1 MPLLSI
7 CIFIGLVHFEDKDF
21 RIYHQLEEF
30 IFKYDFYLLLFW
42 LLHVTTFVIIVIIV
56 FMVAIT
62 LFTLIFFYYCYLF
75 LSNYYC

>member
-30 IFKYDFYLLLFW
+30 TFKYDFYLLLFW
-42 LLHVTTFVIIVIIV
+42 LLHVTTFVIIVIIIV
-56 FMVAIT
+56 FMVAIS
-62 LFTLIFFYYCYLF
+62 LFTLIFF
-75 LSNYYC
+75 